1 MMTDEE
7 IVQTVMDDVEEES
20 SNSQEFIEFS

>member
-20 SNSQEFIEFS
+20 SNSQEFLEFS